1 MVLLP
6 GKSHA
11 KVESL
16 STVQKFSS
24 VSEMLVEFNPNQKTP
39 TNKQKQNKKP
49 KPKTLQLDHIRLSEN
64 QRSNLRIIL

>member
-24 VSEMLVEFNPNQKTP
+24 VSEMLVEFNPNEKTP
-39 TNKQKQNKKP
+39 TNKQKKQNKTKNP
-49 KPKTLQLDHIRLSEN
+49 NQKHFSLITLDFQKIREV
-64 QRSNLRIIL
+64 I